1 MPRSLSAVALA
12 PAAVTSL
19 LKEIP
24 LCEGEIHSVSFFPL
38 LCIFLLN
45 QPSVASTL
53 IVVVIGDS
61 THLYGWHRI
70 CDEMSYITFF
80 SHAW

>member
-38 LCIFLLN
+38 LCIFL
-45 QPSVASTL
+45 SKSTFSCQH
-53 IVVVIGDS
+53 VD
-61 THLYGWHRI
+61 HRRRWGLH
-70 CDEMSYITFF
+70 SFVQL
-80 SHAW
+80 AWYM